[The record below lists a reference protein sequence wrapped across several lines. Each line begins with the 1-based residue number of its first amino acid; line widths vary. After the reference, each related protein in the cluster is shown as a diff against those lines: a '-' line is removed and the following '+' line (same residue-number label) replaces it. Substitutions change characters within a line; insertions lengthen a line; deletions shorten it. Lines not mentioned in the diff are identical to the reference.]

1 MNLTTNVELTPV
13 LGLTESRGCDG
24 LFHLVRIWGRVET
37 GMQEELRI
45 VQEITSWN
53 EVAGAESA
61 KPRLTM
67 NSNQPWRR
75 RLRHSH
81 PPFFLRSSRR
91 SVMATLELRKLF
103 RESC

>member
-1 MNLTTNVELTPV
+1 VSELDRHELHRIRYHVAIGPVIGDDNVPGIEV
-13 LGLTESRGCDG
+13 
-24 LFHLVRIWGRVET
+24 
-37 GMQEELRI
+37 RI

-81 PPFFLRSSRR
+81 PPACFK
-91 SVMATLELRKLF
+91 MWKLF
-103 RESC
+103 PGRS